1 MKYETGNPRYGVQEV
16 NVALPGGKGTKLLGS
31 GNMSETKSSFV
42 VFVCMSRHDHRD
54 VSPLT
59 SNNHSSAG
67 KRAPEE
73 SEWLWTNVHISPL
86 QRAIRTV
93 FINAPLVLV
102 AFLFSVPTLLQ
113 VFQIDYTTIGKSPYF
128 SWIAIDLQNEKL
140 NGLLSTAVPSLVIV
154 IANGTMFS
162 LLDLASKYRS

>member
-1 MKYETGNPRYGVQEV
+1 MWMN
-16 NVALPGGKGTKLLGS
+16 N
-31 GNMSETKSSFV
+31 
-42 VFVCMSRHDHRD
+42 HDHRD
-54 VSPLT
+54 VWLLA

-86 QRAIRTV
+86 QRAMRTV

-113 VFQIDYTTIGKSPYF
+113 VFQIDYKTIGKSSYF
-128 SWIAIDLQNEKL
+128 SWIAIDLGDPKI
-140 NGLLSTAVPSLVIV
+140 NGVLSTSIPSLVIV
-154 IANGTMFS
+154 IANGAMFS
-162 LLDLASKYRS
+162 LLDLASKYRSYSCSLFLCSFL